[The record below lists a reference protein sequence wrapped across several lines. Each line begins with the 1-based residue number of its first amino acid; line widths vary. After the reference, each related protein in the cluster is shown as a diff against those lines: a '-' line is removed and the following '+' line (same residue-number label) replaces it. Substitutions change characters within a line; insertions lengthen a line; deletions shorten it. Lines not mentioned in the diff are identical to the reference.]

1 MSQHFFQRPCFLFF
15 SDSDICPN
23 HYNTIHMSLEELA
36 NPLKREL
43 PMPCR
48 RHTARRRETDLL
60 CDNQFEGEQESVQ
73 GRLYKDSKNPAIF
86 VSICIIDRAFE
97 RKRRAFPFNL
107 ERWIPH

>member
-1 MSQHFFQRPCFLFF
+1 
-15 SDSDICPN
+15 
-23 HYNTIHMSLEELA
+23 
-36 NPLKREL
+36 
-43 PMPCR
+43 MPCR
-48 RHTARRRETDLL
+48 RHTTGQRETDLF

-86 VSICIIDRAFE
+86 VSMVIIDRAFE